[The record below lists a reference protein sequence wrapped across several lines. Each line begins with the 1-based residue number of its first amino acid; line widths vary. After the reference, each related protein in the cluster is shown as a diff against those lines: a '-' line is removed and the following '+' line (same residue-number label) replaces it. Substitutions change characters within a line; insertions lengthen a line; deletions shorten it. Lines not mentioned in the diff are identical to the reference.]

1 MYPALLLLTLAVS
14 VKDTAVLRNGCG
26 ANDDTIVTLA
36 PGEPLT
42 IRYRLASEAGPCYK
56 VATQAD
62 GKPVEG
68 YLPAAAIAG
77 LDDFE
82 KGLRDATWVDVT
94 QAVAAI
100 KASTAHMPSLA
111 SGVPS
116 AIAAEASKL
125 IDSSRPLKALELIEP
140 ELIKRRDPGLLAL
153 AGLAAWRADD
163 SRKALEYWRQS
174 LEIHPNPDIE
184 GLYRRVERETRGD
197 QSTDRLVGMRVMLR
211 YEAAAVPIETARA
224 MLGVLDE
231 EYARISAQLGCSAEE
246 RIVAIVQSRD
256 AYRKTIDA
264 AEWNGGQFDGRIRVP
279 VMEGQGMDASTRRTF
294 AHETVH
300 ACLSMIGRW
309 PVWLHEGL
317 AQKLSGDTLSPAV
330 VQRLADMAQKKK
342 LPRLENLGQ
351 DWSRLDTEH
360 AQVAYALALAGVEQ
374 FFANYAQL
382 GIANLLRNRER
393 LPDITA
399 DLDKRLGL

>member
-1 MYPALLLLTLAVS
+1 MFQALLLLMLAVS
-14 VKDTAVLRNGCG
+14 VKDTATLRNGCG
-26 ANDDTIVTLA
+26 ADDDTVVTLA

-42 IRYRLASEAGPCYK
+42 IRYRLASQAGPCYK
-56 VATQAD
+56 VSAQSD
-62 GKPVEG
+62 GKTVEG
-68 YLPAAAIAG
+68 FLPATAIAG

-100 KASTAHMPSLA
+100 KASSAQMPSL
-111 SGVPS
+111 GS
-116 AIAAEASKL
+116 AAAAGIAADASKL
-125 IDSSRPLKALELIEP
+125 IESSRPQKALELLEP
-140 ELIKRRDPGLLAL
+140 ELIKHRDPNLLAL
-153 AGLAAWRADD
+153 AGVAAWRSDD
-163 SRKALEYWRQS
+163 SNKALMYWRES
-174 LEIHPNPDIE
+174 LDIQPNADIDR
-184 GLYRRVERETRGD
+184 LYRRVERETRGD

-211 YEAAAVPIETARA
+211 YEAAAVPVETARA
-224 MLGVLDE
+224 MLGVLDQ

-256 AYRKTIDA
+256 AYRRTVDA
-264 AEWNGGQFDGRIRVP
+264 AEWNGGQFDGRIRIP
-279 VMEGQGMDASTRRTF
+279 VLEGQGMDAATRRIF

-317 AQKLSGDTLSPAV
+317 AQKLSGDTLPPAMA
-330 VQRLADMAQKKK
+330 QKLADMAQQKK

-351 DWSRLDTEH
+351 DWSRLDTVH
-360 AQVAYALALAGVEQ
+360 AQLAYALALDGVEQ
-374 FFANYAQL
+374 FFANYAQY
-382 GIANLLRNRER
+382 GIANLLRNKER
-393 LPDITA
+393 LPGITA

>member
-1 MYPALLLLTLAVS
+1 MHPALLLLILAVS
-14 VKDTAVLRNGCG
+14 VKDTATLRNGCG
-26 ANDDTIVTLA
+26 ADDNAVVTLA

-56 VATQAD
+56 VSAQAD
-62 GKPVEG
+62 GKAVEG
-68 YLPAAAIAG
+68 YLPATAIAG

-100 KASTAHMPSLA
+100 KASSAQMPSLA

-116 AIAAEASKL
+116 AIASEASKL
-125 IDSSRPLKALELIEP
+125 IESSRPQKALELLEP
-140 ELIKRRDPGLLAL
+140 ELIKKRDPNLLAL
-153 AGLAAWRADD
+153 AGVAEWRADD
-163 SRKALEYWRQS
+163 SRKALEYWRES
-174 LEIHPNPDIE
+174 LDMQPNADIE
-184 GLYRRVERETRGD
+184 RLYHRVERETRGD

-211 YEAAAVPIETARA
+211 YEASAVPVETARA

-256 AYRKTIDA
+256 AYRRTVDA
-264 AEWNGGQFDGRIRVP
+264 AEWNGGQFDGRIRIP
-279 VMEGQGMDASTRRTF
+279 VMEGQGMDVATRRTF

-317 AQKLSGDTLSPAV
+317 AQKLSGDVLPPA
-330 VQRLADMAQKKK
+330 MAQKLADLAQQKK

-351 DWSRLDTEH
+351 DWSRLDTAH
-360 AQVAYALALAGVEQ
+360 AQLAYALALDGVEQ

-382 GIANLLRNRER
+382 GIANLLRNKER
-393 LPDITA
+393 LPEITA